1 MRGHKRKASEDQ
13 QDESLPKRTNID
25 EPEQETTEES
35 ALLAES
41 KALPN
46 DELNV
51 YLTTIPRSQ
60 HREPE
65 SFKAKIKELDDFK
78 KFKAYDVKFP
88 EI

>member
-1 MRGHKRKASEDQ
+1 MDTGEADTIQTEENVEETMRGHKRKASEDQ

-51 YLTTIPRSQ
+51 YLTTILRSQ

-65 SFKAKIKELDDFK
+65 SVEA
-78 KFKAYDVKFP
+78 
-88 EI
+88 